1 MPRPYPGRVFP
12 LSRRSLLMGTLAAAG
27 AGVAAAC
34 SAAAKSGAAASSPS
48 TRRSTAPSSSAHATP
63 TPAPTGPATEVVNG
77 PRTRQEI
84 ALTFHAS
91 GDPALGRALLSA
103 AEAGGAKLTIFVVGS
118 WLDQNPSM
126 AQRIVS
132 GGHELGNHTYTHPNL
147 RALSGAALEDE
158 VTRARDVL
166 RRLTGSGGDYFRPS
180 QMDRA
185 TPPVLA
191 AAGEAGY
198 RISVAYDVD
207 PLDYQDPGSAAVRDR
222 TLAAVRPGS
231 IVSMHLGHQ
240 GTVDAMPEI
249 LAGLKQ
255 RGLTPVTV
263 GQLLRA

>member
-1 MPRPYPGRVFP
+1 MLRPYPGRVFP

-34 SAAAKSGAAASSPS
+34 SAAATKSGQAAPSPATRRPTVPPSPTHASPS
-48 TRRSTAPSSSAHATP
+48 
-63 TPAPTGPATEVVNG
+63 PTGPATEVVNG
-77 PRTRQEI
+77 PRARQEI

-118 WLDQNPSM
+118 WLEQNPSM
-126 AQRIVS
+126 AQRIQS
-132 GGHELGNHTYTHPNL
+132 GGHELGNHTYTHPDL
-147 RALSGAALEDE
+147 RVLGATALEAE

-166 RRLTGSGGDYFRPS
+166 RRLTGSSGDYFRPS

-185 TPPVLA
+185 TPAVLA
-191 AAGEAGY
+191 AAGAAGY
-198 RISVAYDVD
+198 RTSVAYDVD
-207 PLDYQDPGSAAVRDR
+207 PLDYEDPGAAAVRDR
-222 TLAAVRPGS
+222 TLAGVRPGS

-240 GTVDAMPEI
+240 GTVDALPDI

-255 RGLTPVTV
+255 RGLKPVTV

>member
-1 MPRPYPGRVFP
+1 VFP

-34 SAAAKSGAAASSPS
+34 SAAAKSGASAPSPATRRQTAAPTTVRPTPSPS
-48 TRRSTAPSSSAHATP
+48 
-63 TPAPTGPATEVVNG
+63 PTGPATEVVNG
-77 PRTRQEI
+77 LRTRQQV

-103 AEAGGAKLTIFVVGS
+103 AEAGGARLTIFVVGS
-118 WLDQNPSM
+118 WLEQNPSM
-126 AQRIVS
+126 AQRILA
-132 GGHELGNHTYTHPNL
+132 GRHELGNHTYTHPNL
-147 RALSGAALEDE
+147 TVLSATALEAE

-185 TPPVLA
+185 TAPVLA

-198 RISVAYDVD
+198 RTSVAYDVD

-240 GTVDAMPEI
+240 GTIDAMPEI
-249 LAGLKQ
+249 LAGLRQ
-255 RGLTPVTV
+255 RGLQPVTV